1 MKGDGFLAIWS
12 DVPSEHET
20 DYLHWLTRE
29 HTSERLAVE
38 GFLGVCV
45 YRALRR
51 DVCRYFIH
59 YRLATPAVLASAAY
73 LDRLNAPTPW
83 SQRVMPILGNFA
95 RGGGRVLAETGQ
107 GHGCVLAAIKLD
119 RCPRT
124 FTTTSWR
131 ASLPRTGSSPHD
143 CLRPILAG
151 RASRH
156 ARKACGQGIAPS
168 QACCS
173 SKVST
178 SSPCR
183 RRSTATALPHLASSM
198 QRFSAFQ
205 TLAGR
210 SVAVHSI
217 CAQPGTFRALVRRRG
232 LQQRR

>member
-29 HTSERLAVE
+29 HTPERLAVE

-119 RCPRT
+119 RLSEDVHDDKLASIATSDRIIAARRLETDLGRTGIATREKGMRAGDRT
-124 FTTTSWR
+124 FAGLLLIEGLDELAVSTTVDR
-131 ASLPRTGSSPHD
+131 HRFAPPGELYAEVFSLPD
-143 CLRPILAG
+143 AG
-151 RASRH
+151 RA
-156 ARKACGQGIAPS
+156 
-168 QACCS
+168 
-173 SKVST
+173 
-178 SSPCR
+178 
-183 RRSTATALPHLASSM
+183 
-198 QRFSAFQ
+198 
-205 TLAGR
+205 
-210 SVAVHSI
+210 
-217 CAQPGTFRALVRRRG
+217 
-232 LQQRR
+232 